1 MRYSG
6 YLFSN
11 NYGWI
16 KAILLELSIV
26 TSDFEGKFF
35 DFDWNVVG
43 VTTAQILV
51 QITFNDPLAVSSTRD
66 FDLLRISVRESGQVM
81 LANIPPQMSPEA
93 FNDLASAV
101 EIGGNVVSTA
111 FGFSFVVNLLFVG
124 SMSEVYGMINAIQII
139 AYMINMQTFVPA
151 NSAKTFEFF
160 LHFAEWEFVDMSELY
175 AWLFPFLTDLQ
186 T

>member
-26 TSDFEGKFF
+26 TSDFEGNFF

-101 EIGGNVVSTA
+101 
-111 FGFSFVVNLLFVG
+111 
-124 SMSEVYGMINAIQII
+124 
-139 AYMINMQTFVPA
+139 
-151 NSAKTFEFF
+151 
-160 LHFAEWEFVDMSELY
+160 
-175 AWLFPFLTDLQ
+175 
-186 T
+186 